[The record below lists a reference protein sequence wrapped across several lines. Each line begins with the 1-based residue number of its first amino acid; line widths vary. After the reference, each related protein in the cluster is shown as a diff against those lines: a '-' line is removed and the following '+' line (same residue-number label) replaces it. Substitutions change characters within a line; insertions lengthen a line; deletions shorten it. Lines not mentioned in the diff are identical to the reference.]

1 MLNSKRLEESIC
13 KENAEAKSKALDLE
27 NLGAEDYRR
36 KLERIESQKEDE
48 LKNIE
53 AKYQL
58 KQMDEEGR
66 LRTKLA
72 KKHLEEKENLQIDQ
86 NAEKSKILDEII
98 ERYGSEDPEMQSFLR
113 RIKEKLMMNTAE
125 EMRDYNN
132 SLRREH

>member
-98 ERYGSEDPEMQSFLR
+98 ERYEDPEMQSFLR